1 MRKNQVILIHGWPA
15 TGKYTIGKLLEK
27 ENGFL
32 LDNHFFH
39 DLFLHKVELSDE
51 NRDEY
56 FGAVGH
62 LKQQYIDILRKFYP
76 KKSFVRYIFTSVML
90 KNESLLERLEK
101 FASDIKADFI
111 PIELIASEKVLEKRC
126 QSKGRRQRHK
136 ISKPENMIKF
146 LNKYK
151 ELLPD
156 YTHKNK
162 LTIDVSHLTIQK
174 TFNLIQEHLS
184 KFE

>member
-1 MRKNQVILIHGWPA
+1 MRKNQVILIHGMPA
-15 TGKYTIGKLLEK
+15 TGKYTLGKLLEK

-62 LKQQYIDILRKFYP
+62 FKQQYIDILRQFYP

-90 KNESLLERLEK
+90 KNETLLERLEK
-101 FASDIKADFI
+101 FATDIQADFI
-111 PIELIASEKVLEKRC
+111 PIELTASEKVLAKRC
-126 QSKGRRQRHK
+126 QSETRRKRHK
-136 ISKPENMIKF
+136 ISKPENIKKF

-151 ELLPD
+151 DLLPD
-156 YTHKNK
+156 YIHQNK
-162 LTIDVSHLTIQK
+162 LNIDVSNLTIQK
-174 TFNLIQEHLS
+174 TFNLIKKHLE